1 MQLPDPAGMELQE
14 WADATTYITS
24 QYANIP
30 FLSGPDWQAWGVSF
44 FNSPQL
50 GNIHPADPYG
60 FSDWRDWGRCLG
72 QSLLNARGSQ
82 SRALA

>member
-1 MQLPDPAGMELQE
+1 MQFPDPAGMELQE

-30 FLSGPDWQAWGVSF
+30 FLSGPDWRAWGVSF

-50 GNIHPADPYG
+50 GSLHPPNPYD
-60 FSDWRDWGRCLG
+60 SSTWQEWGTRLAE
-72 QSLLNARGSQ
+72 SLLNARESQ
-82 SRALA
+82 SRVAP